1 MAFFYDLLVAISV
14 GPVMA
19 DSVGLFVA
27 NLTGL

>member
-1 MAFFYDLLVAISV
+1 MAFFFDLFLAISV
-14 GPVMA
+14 GPVMV